1 MSNLFE
7 RSIKNDRFRLNM
19 ERTTMQTQK
28 VNIAEKFTLFNEHFT
43 PKIIGEAN
51 GQYVKIA
58 KIRGEFV
65 WHSHEAEDELFL
77 VFKGVMTIEM
87 RDRTI
92 QLGEGE
98 MFIVP
103 KGVEHRTLAEDET
116 YIMMIEPKSTAHS
129 GDVQSDLT
137 VPTEA
142 QAWI

>member
-1 MSNLFE
+1 
-7 RSIKNDRFRLNM
+7 
-19 ERTTMQTQK
+19 MQTQK

-51 GQYVKIA
+51 SQYVKIA
-58 KIRGEFV
+58 KIQGEFV

-77 VFKGVMTIEM
+77 VFKGTMTIEL
-87 RDRTI
+87 RDREI

-103 KGVEHRTLAEDET
+103 KGVEHRTLAAEET
-116 YIMMIEPKSTAHS
+116 YVMMIEPKSTAHS
-129 GDVQSDLT
+129 GNVESDLT

-142 QAWI
+142 QVWI

>member
-1 MSNLFE
+1 
-7 RSIKNDRFRLNM
+7 
-19 ERTTMQTQK
+19 MQTQK

-58 KIRGEFV
+58 KIQGEFV

-77 VFKGVMTIEM
+77 VLKGVMTIEM

-103 KGVEHRTLAEDET
+103 KGIEHRTLAAEET
-116 YIMMIEPKSTAHS
+116 YVMMIEPKSTAHS
-129 GDVQSDLT
+129 GGVQSDLT

>member
-1 MSNLFE
+1 
-7 RSIKNDRFRLNM
+7 
-19 ERTTMQTQK
+19 MQTQK

-58 KIRGEFV
+58 KIQGEFV

-129 GDVQSDLT
+129 GTVQSDLT

-142 QAWI
+142 QTWI

>member
-1 MSNLFE
+1 M
-7 RSIKNDRFRLNM
+7 
-19 ERTTMQTQK
+19 TTQK
-28 VNIAEKFTLFNEHFT
+28 VNIAEKFTRFSEHFT

-58 KIRGEFV
+58 KIQGEFV
-65 WHSHEAEDELFL
+65 WHSHPNEDELFL
-77 VFKGVMTIEM
+77 VFKGVLTIEF

-92 QLGEGE
+92 KLGEGE

-103 KGVEHRTLAEDET
+103 KGVEHRTLADEET

-137 VPTEA
+137 VPTEK
-142 QAWI
+142 QEWI

>member
-1 MSNLFE
+1 
-7 RSIKNDRFRLNM
+7 
-19 ERTTMQTQK
+19 MQTQK

-129 GDVQSDLT
+129 GTVQSDLT

>member
-1 MSNLFE
+1 
-7 RSIKNDRFRLNM
+7 
-19 ERTTMQTQK
+19 MQTEK

-58 KIRGEFV
+58 KIQGEFV

-77 VFKGVMTIEM
+77 VFKGVLTIEL

-92 QLGEGE
+92 QLGAGE

-103 KGVEHRTLAEDET
+103 KGIEHRTLADEET

-129 GDVQSDLT
+129 GNVESDLT
-137 VPTEA
+137 VPAEA
-142 QAWI
+142 QVWI